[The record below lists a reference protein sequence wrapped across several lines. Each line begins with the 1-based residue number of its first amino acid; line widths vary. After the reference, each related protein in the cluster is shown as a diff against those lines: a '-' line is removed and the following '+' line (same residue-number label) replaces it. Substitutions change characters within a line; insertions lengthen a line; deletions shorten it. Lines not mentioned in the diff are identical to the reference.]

1 MQRYG
6 FDMLEAVSFR
16 AHKYGEEIARLLAMH
31 GNGEME
37 MPLIRPAL
45 GVGSARAAL
54 EGRSAVTLFPEG
66 RAPEAALAGL
76 YLYFGCWDEA
86 HQHADAAETRENYY
100 WHAIVHRQE
109 PDAWNAGYW
118 FRKTGSHA
126 IFPALVKAARAAGY
140 GRGPEWDPIAFIEY
154 CAEAR
159 PASTNEASTN
169 EGIARRVQL
178 AEWQL
183 LFDYCAAAEQG
194 RESTN

>member
-54 EGRSAVTLFPEG
+54 EGRSAVALFPEG

-126 IFPALVKAARAAGY
+126 IFPALVRGSARGRLWARTGVGSDCLHRILRGGTAGLHQRSFHKRRHSAARAT
-140 GRGPEWDPIAFIEY
+140 GRVA
-154 CAEAR
+154 
-159 PASTNEASTN
+159 ASV
-169 EGIARRVQL
+169 R
-178 AEWQL
+178 L
-183 LFDYCAAAEQG
+183 LCG
-194 RESTN
+194 G